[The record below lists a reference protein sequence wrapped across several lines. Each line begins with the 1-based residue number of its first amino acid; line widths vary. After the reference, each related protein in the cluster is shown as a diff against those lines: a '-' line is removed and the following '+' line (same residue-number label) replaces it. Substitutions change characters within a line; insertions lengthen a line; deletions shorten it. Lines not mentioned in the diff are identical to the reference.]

1 MGLHHQT
8 EWVAY
13 PDISDT
19 ISRFGLLANQE
30 EPFYSL
36 PVLRSES
43 RLEVIM
49 NVPEILAYLE
59 TEYDGMRRVFPRGS
73 KADQIMS
80 YVDFIDKNVT
90 TKMMPMV
97 IPTNANIL
105 QEGPER
111 DAYLRDKE
119 RKLGV
124 KVQNMFPLEKR
135 ESMWRDLHV
144 GLDKV
149 SGIIDG
155 IERREGEV
163 WPFGAGKPTFADFVL
178 CSTFIWFDRAGP
190 AEGWHR
196 VKGWHGGKWGRLY
209 ESCQPYMRVK

>member
-1 MGLHHQT
+1 MGLHYQT

-13 PDISDT
+13 PDIGDT
-19 ISRFGLLANQE
+19 ISRFGLLANHE

-73 KADQIMS
+73 KAIQMS
-80 YVDFIDKNVT
+80 YVDFIDRNVT
-90 TKMMPMV
+90 LKMMPMV
-97 IPTNANIL
+97 VPTSGNIL
-105 QEGPER
+105 EDGER

-124 KVQNMFPLEKR
+124 FL
-135 ESMWRDLHV
+135 DLF
-144 GLDKV
+144 LDNATLIKNRRQGTRYV
-149 SGIIDG
+149 S
-155 IERREGEV
+155 
-163 WPFGAGKPTFADFVL
+163 T
-178 CSTFIWFDRAGP
+178 
-190 AEGWHR
+190 
-196 VKGWHGGKWGRLY
+196 
-209 ESCQPYMRVK
+209 